1 MSKSQKFKD
10 NFLRRVKHRQF
21 CLMRICFFSFGNK
34 SKHKKRKKKNEGHNN
49 FIGKSKAE
57 NKIKKN
63 LFSISQMIWSLFR
76 NFLIAAQM
84 LLMASFFFSPT
95 RNICEI

>member
-10 NFLRRVKHRQF
+10 NFLHRVKHMQF

-34 SKHKKRKKKNEGHNN
+34 SKHKKMKKNEGHNN
-49 FIGKSKAE
+49 FIGKSKTE
-57 NKIKKN
+57 EKMKKN
-63 LFSISQMIWSLFR
+63 VFFYFTNDLVIFQEFFNSCPNVANGFI
-76 NFLIAAQM
+76 
-84 LLMASFFFSPT
+84 FFSSP